1 VTAFSTVNFVLASY
15 MCLYFML
22 LFLFLFVFVFVFVFV
37 FLLLFLFVFSISGC
51 VSLYTGQEAWGDQLR
66 VPSLARCSIAG
77 PARSARM
84 RAIYGFRNFN
94 PFL

>member
-1 VTAFSTVNFVLASY
+1 MTAFSTVNFVLASY

-22 LFLFLFVFVFVFVFV
+22 LFLFLV
-37 FLLLFLFVFSISGC
+37 LFLFVFVFSISGC

-94 PFL
+94 PLL

>member
-22 LFLFLFVFVFVFVFV
+22 LFLFVFVFVFVFV
-37 FLLLFLFVFSISGC
+37 FLFLFVFVFSISGC

-94 PFL
+94 PLL

>member
-1 VTAFSTVNFVLASY
+1 MTAFSTVNFVLASY

-22 LFLFLFVFVFVFVFV
+22 PFLFLFVFVFVFVFV
-37 FLLLFLFVFSISGC
+37 FLLLFLFVFSISSC

>member
-1 VTAFSTVNFVLASY
+1 MLIFI
-15 MCLYFML
+15 L

-37 FLLLFLFVFSISGC
+37 FLFVFLFLFVFVFSISC
-51 VSLYTGQEAWGDQLR
+51 FVFLYAGQGAWGDQLR
-66 VPSLARCSIAG
+66 VPSLARCAIAG

-94 PFL
+94 PLL